1 MIVMVIHILKA
12 LCVEEYLKE
21 MKAQSIDIIEEL
33 KSTRSSWKMKLIV
46 GVILQYDDDDKNFE
60 TKLFIH
66 NINKKHNYTK
76 NQF

>member
-46 GVILQYDDDDKNFE
+46 
-60 TKLFIH
+60 
-66 NINKKHNYTK
+66 
-76 NQF
+76 